1 MVSDSTKI
9 DSLLARLEMGDEH
22 ALAELFSHFQD
33 QLRRMVGYRLD
44 GRLQGRVDVSDVLQ
58 EVYLDASQ
66 RLDHYRTSPPSSFLL
81 WLRQLTDQRLVDV
94 HRRHFGAQRRDV
106 RRESRRPG
114 SDTGSLL
121 TQLVGR
127 FSSPSQEAMRAELE
141 AAVEQALDGMSPID
155 REVLA
160 LRHFEQFGNNQVAE
174 LLGIS
179 KTAASNRYVRA
190 LRRLQELLANVPG
203 VLDDETNEGSH
214 R

>member
-9 DSLLARLEMGDEH
+9 DSLLSRLETGDEQ
-22 ALAELFSHFQD
+22 ALAELFSHFQV
-33 QLRRMVGYRLD
+33 QLRRMVGFRLD
-44 GRLQGRVDVSDVLQ
+44 GRLQGRVDVSDVMQ
-58 EVYLDASQ
+58 EVYLDAAQ

-94 HRRHFGAQRRDV
+94 HRRHFGAKRRDV
-106 RRESRRPG
+106 RRELHRAA

-127 FSSPSQEAMRAELE
+127 FSSPSQQAIRAELE
-141 AAVEQALDGMSPID
+141 AAVEAALIGMPPID

-160 LRHFEQFGNNQVAE
+160 LRHFEELTNNEVAD

-190 LRRLQELLANVPG
+190 LKRLQQLLADVPSF
-203 VLDDETNEGSH
+203 LDNE
-214 R
+214 